1 MLQKALQNRW
11 LRLALSLA
19 GTFITCFAINFFI
32 VPMGLYSAGV
42 TGVCQLIRTLLGR
55 VIALP
60 ENVDVAGILYFVFC
74 APILALA
81 WRSLGHDFAVRTLIC
96 TVASSLF
103 LSLLRS
109 PAEPILQERLASCLV
124 GGILNGFGLGLTLT
138 CGSSTGG
145 LDVLGLWLSKRGSH
159 FTVGRFSI
167 GFNAVLYSLCAILFD
182 LPTAL
187 YSIINN
193 VFGMLCMDRFHL
205 QNIRVQ
211 VLIFTHN
218 EDPELPHIIMRRL
231 DRGVTYW
238 EGKGAYTETALR
250 VLCVCISKF
259 EEDALRSVV
268 RELDPHAFFIVQEG
282 VRIDGNF
289 LKKLGDG

>member
-1 MLQKALQNRW
+1 MLHKAMQNRW
-11 LRLALSLA
+11 SRLAIALF
-19 GTFITCFAINFFI
+19 GTFVNAFAINYFV
-32 VPMGLYSAGV
+32 VPMGLYSSGV

-60 ENVDVAGILYFVFC
+60 ENVDISGVLYFAIC
-74 APILALA
+74 IPILALA
-81 WRSLGHDFAVRTLIC
+81 WRSLGRQFAERTLMC

-103 LSLLRS
+103 LSILHA
-109 PAEPILQERLASCLV
+109 PATPILQERLASCLV
-124 GGILNGFGLGLTLT
+124 GGILGGFGLGLTLT

-145 LDVLGLWLSKRGSH
+145 LDVLGLYLSKRGSR

-167 GFNAVLYSLCAILFD
+167 GFNAVLYALCAILFD

-193 VFGMLCMDRFHL
+193 VFSSLFVDRFHQ

-211 VLIFTHN
+211 VLIFTHD
-218 EDPELPHIIMRRL
+218 ETPELPRRIMARL
-231 DRGVTYW
+231 GRGLTYW
-238 EGKGAYTETALR
+238 EGKGAYTDSSIR
-250 VLCVCISKF
+250 VLCACISKF
-259 EEDALRSVV
+259 EEDDLRETV

-289 LKKLGDG
+289 LRKFD